1 MQQTKHQPLTG
12 IRIVDMTHD
21 WAGPHTT
28 RILADYG
35 AEVIKIEYPRRL
47 CIMRGAFLDKINN
60 HPRWWEINRNKGSI
74 TLDLHLPEH
83 VQAFKDLVRESDVV
97 VDNSRPGVMER
108 FGLGYEVLKTIRP
121 DIIMVCMSAYGAT
134 GPESSYAGYGGA
146 IEAISGVQSLTAY
159 DRDGDKLR
167 VREVDV
173 TNGIMGACAIM
184 TALIARQA
192 SGEGQYIDLS
202 QREASTW
209 LIGEHLLEFVVNG
222 TQTLPLGNR
231 HPSYAPQGCYR
242 CQGDD
247 RWIVLTIRSDA
258 EWVTFCSAVSHPEWS
273 QEKRFADVEGRTRH
287 QEEIDH
293 MIESWTVSLDNHQAM
308 AILQANGLAAG
319 AVCDCHDLAVDPHLE
334 AREWFVRLAGQEN
347 APYPGFPFRF
357 INAPGGVLRQRGPDL
372 GADNTTIL
380 CNRLGWNKA
389 QLPPL
394 TTDSLGTAYDLE

>member
-1 MQQTKHQPLTG
+1 MQQTSCQPLAE

-21 WAGPHTT
+21 WAGPHAT
-28 RILADYG
+28 RMMADYG
-35 AEVIKIEYPRRL
+35 AEVIKIEYPRWL
-47 CIMRGAFLDKINN
+47 CGMRGAFLDRINS

-74 TLDLHLPEH
+74 TLNLHLSER

-97 VDNSRPGVMER
+97 VDSSRPSVMER
-108 FGLGYEVLKTIRP
+108 FGLGYEVLKASRP

-159 DRDGDKLR
+159 EREGDRLR
-167 VREVDV
+167 IREVDV

-209 LIGEHLLEFVVNG
+209 LIGEYLLEFVING

-231 HPSYAPQGCYR
+231 HSMYAPQGCYR

-247 RWIVLTIRSDA
+247 RWLVVTIRSDA
-258 EWVTFCSAVSHPEWS
+258 EWVAFCNTVGHSEWS
-273 QEKRFADVEGRTRH
+273 RDPRFAEVDGRRRH
-287 QEEIDH
+287 RDEIDR
-293 MIESWTVSLDNHQAM
+293 MIESWTASLDNYQAM
-308 AILQANGLAAG
+308 TILQANGLVAG
-319 AVCDCHDLAVDPHLE
+319 AVCDCRDLTVDPHLE
-334 AREWFVRLAGQEN
+334 ARG
-347 APYPGFPFRF
+347 
-357 INAPGGVLRQRGPDL
+357 
-372 GADNTTIL
+372 
-380 CNRLGWNKA
+380 
-389 QLPPL
+389 
-394 TTDSLGTAYDLE
+394 